1 MANYYQSWQI
11 ADLNNATMYSS
22 DVINN
27 PDWYTNDDMCPLAK
41 CKGLDILNYFDT
53 DIINSFTSAVVWTS
67 NIIMIAN
74 AYYDGSVQNYGLCI
88 RFATYFEGGES
99 YLRVTLGQGNHNGFS
114 YYRTI
119 QYSEADY
126 RNWAEYQRK
135 IYIVRKLKRST
146 MADEGAPNYT
156 GKIAYY
162 FWFGGVALYTGSFT
176 YDPSVGYEHMVYTR
190 IPGLGDPAACLLS
203 IPCSTSTIRD
213 QSEGVYS
220 LWDDNIESVAFGDDT
235 KDDFHLTDAAGEYD
249 PDPADPT
256 DPNIDDPEGPSGP
269 GGGQG
274 THDRRNDTIGL
285 PSLPGLGALDGGMIT
300 LYELTAADMAN
311 FFSDMWSFW
320 EGIKAY
326 FADPLDFIM
335 GCMIMPFSPF
345 TSGRYFPKFGADTWN
360 YSFKVVSQQYFNLSL
375 GMIDIDKYYDS
386 CFDWDPYQKI
396 QIFIP
401 YVGYRELPVDQVNGK
416 TIQLTYHIDCM
427 SGEFV
432 AFVHTPNTS
441 LGGKPQ
447 VEQIICQFAGTMGVR
462 IPLHRQSFDNMVSAG
477 INLLGG
483 AVGMA
488 AGGLS
493 QAAGLEGG
501 DLNSNQIA
509 SQASAATVSAVNAGK
524 RNVIRSGSIGAD
536 AGYMSSQRPFIIR
549 TLPRQSLPVR
559 YMELEGYPCN
569 MYGPVADFTGFVAVE
584 MIKLRVNCTEPE
596 KEMIEQLMRG
606 GVYI

>member
-1 MANYYQSWQI
+1 MANGYMSWDCP
-11 ADLNNATMYSS
+11 ALNTTLYSF
-22 DVINN
+22 DVISN
-27 PDWYTNDDMCPLAK
+27 PDTPNDCFCPLVRPY
-41 CKGLDILNYFDT
+41 GVDVMETFESDILTAHDAGVDYDSGT
-53 DIINSFTSAVVWTS
+53 IILARV
-67 NIIMIAN
+67 
-74 AYYDGSVQNYGLCI
+74 YYDGAPSSFYIN
-88 RFATYFEGGES
+88 
-99 YLRVTLGQGNHNGFS
+99 LRVQYIHSSDEIILDLGYAGN
-114 YYRTI
+114 
-119 QYSEADY
+119 
-126 RNWAEYQRK
+126 
-135 IYIVRKLKRST
+135 
-146 MADEGAPNYT
+146 
-156 GKIAYY
+156 
-162 FWFGGVALYTGSFT
+162 TGSDSRQYIIDYFNFT
-176 YDPSVGYEHMVYTR
+176 TWPEFRKRIYFARNLDRDSMLYNDLPGYSGTYTYIIFISANPHLFTGRWNDPTHSRPYGQMVYTD
-190 IPGLGDPAACLLS
+190 IGIKDIDGCLLS
-203 IPCSTSTIRD
+203 IPCASNNLSSMKE
-213 QSEGVYS
+213 QSEG
-220 LWDDNIESVAFGDDT
+220 LPGINQL
-235 KDDFHLTDAAGEYD
+235 KQLRFHTNKTDMVLTDSEGNYNPD
-249 PDPADPT
+249 PDTPAKK
-256 DPNIDDPEGPSGP
+256 DPNQDDPEGPSRP

-274 THDRRNDTIGL
+274 THDRKNDTIGL
-285 PSLPGLGALDGGMIT
+285 PGLPGLGALDGGMIT

-311 FFSDMWSFW
+311 FFSDMWTFW

-326 FADPLDFIM
+326 FADPLDYIM
-335 GCMIMPFSPF
+335 GCMILPFSPF
-345 TSGRYFPKFGADTWN
+345 TGGRYFPKFGADTWN
-360 YSFKVVSQQYFNLSL
+360 YSFKVVNQQYFNLSL
-375 GMIDIDKYYDS
+375 GMLEIDKYYDS

-432 AFVHTPNTS
+432 AFVHTPNT
-441 LGGKPQ
+441 GIDGRPQ

-462 IPLHRQSFDNMVSAG
+462 IPLHRQSFDSMVSAG

-501 DLNSNQIA
+501 NLNSNQIA

-536 AGYMSSQRPFIIR
+536 AGYIGSQRPFIIR
-549 TLPRQSLPVR
+549 TLPRQSLPVK
-559 YMELEGYPCN
+559 YMDLEGYPCN